1 MIAVGLAGIVRNV
14 QTAPRLIDFSHYYL
28 ASNFVISG
36 RDPYSEPLRPH
47 CERLGLEYDARIPIG
62 AHPPLLLRT
71 FATFSWLPLAQAY
84 GIWACVQALCAVAT
98 VALTLRLL
106 AIPLASRLGVLLIG
120 LVLGST
126 AMLDH
131 WYYSQV
137 QLLVGV
143 VLLSAYAL
151 ARREQHQLAC
161 ALVGL
166 AAFFKLYPAFLLP
179 WFVMYRSIGVR
190 DIVGRLLVIA
200 GVGAAVWGVT
210 GFDAWYG
217 FATRGMPV
225 IRSGSESLSNFSLQ
239 AVVARSAEACLDGS
253 AAWLPGLL
261 AKMISLCVIA
271 WAYWTAWRRPLAKH
285 VPFCLLVT
293 VMLLTS
299 PVSWAHYLVLMIFPA
314 AVLIRESLRSSNL
327 YARFGGI
334 AIAVLCLM
342 PYLDLYLL
350 PPAPNW
356 WRVTA
361 HLYPTFVLVFAAA
374 LLGGLRT
381 GLSRELAPPT
391 RFPAT
396 SWTT

>member
-1 MIAVGLAGIVRNV
+1 MIAVGLVGIVRNV
-14 QTAPRLIDFSHYYL
+14 QTAPRSIDFSHYYL

-84 GIWACVQALCAVAT
+84 GIWACVQALCAVTT

-106 AIPLASRLGVLLIG
+106 AIPLTSRLGVLLIG
-120 LVLGST
+120 LVCCST

-143 VLLSAYAL
+143 VLLGAYAL
-151 ARREQHQLAC
+151 ARREHYQPAC

-166 AAFFKLYPAFLLP
+166 AAFFKLYPALLLP
-179 WFVMYRSIGVR
+179 WFVMYRSTGIR
-190 DIVGRLLVIA
+190 DIAGRLLVIA

-210 GFDAWYG
+210 GFDAWHG
-217 FATRGMPV
+217 FVTRGLPV
-225 IRSGSESLSNFSLQ
+225 IQSGSESLSNFSLQ
-239 AVVARSAEACLDGS
+239 AGVARAAQACLIGTAD
-253 AAWLPGLL
+253 WLPGLL
-261 AKMISLCVIA
+261 AKLIALGMIS
-271 WAYWTAWRRPLAKH
+271 WAYWTAWRRPLAEH

-350 PPAPNW
+350 PPEPSW
-356 WRVTA
+356 WRVA
-361 HLYPTFVLVFAAA
+361 VHLYPTIALVFAAA
-374 LLGGLRT
+374 VLSGLRT
-381 GLSRELAPPT
+381 DLSRELAAAM
-391 RFPAT
+391 RFPAK